1 MDFWNALG
9 LFLTF
14 VGTAIACYQA
24 YKAKCYRDEIQ
35 SDRHK
40 LVLIELVPI
49 AKRSREECKKITT
62 PVSKPMRGVDPQKVI
77 DAIKRLTEKLTEFQ
91 LRLGNDYELNCSANK
106 INMLVSEYT
115 SETNMDKRHAVADQI
130 YQELNSVIRMLTS
143 KIDLSV

>member
-24 YKAKCYRDEIQ
+24 YKAKGYRDEIQ

-77 DAIKRLTEKLTEFQ
+77 NSIKKLTEKLTEFQ
-91 LRLGNDYELNCSANK
+91 QRLGNDSELNASSTK
-106 INMLVSEYT
+106 ISDLVSNYT
-115 SETNMDKRHAVADQI
+115 SETDVSKRHEVAGNL